1 MAEDRV
7 VELTQATTIEA

>member
-7 VELTQATTIEA
+7 T